1 MKGGRKEKSVDRLN
15 TNYNARAIRT
25 SMCRWREGGRGE
37 GREGEFK
44 RGKEGEQREGEEER
58 ME

>member
-1 MKGGRKEKSVDRLN
+1 MLELSGQVCVD
-15 TNYNARAIRT
+15 
-25 SMCRWREGGRGE
+25 GGRGE